1 MCINSNRKKI
11 NFVIIG
17 KPNSGKSTLFNKL
30 LKKEIS
36 PTGETY
42 GLTKEMFV
50 KNFTFNNIDF
60 IIHDTPGLRR
70 KNKVLNK
77 DEESRNKKV
86 VQLLEIIDIAIL
98 LIDSTESITKQ
109 DLKIAD
115 TIMRRKKLLFF
126 VFNKIDLLTNDEF
139 KEIQKIYEDL
149 GIKTFQISAKLRTN
163 IDVLKE
169 YLLKK
174 TAIFVGNS
182 GSGKSTLTSAI
193 TGKKILSK
201 ALSNNQG
208 VHTTSLSTLYNI
220 NEMQIIDSPGVRDI
234 DIDHL
239 KLKEITLGFPEIMH
253 HSLNCVFPNCSHQID
268 DGCAVKT
275 AMKNG
280 DIKESRYNNFIFLSN
295 QEKIR

>member
-1 MCINSNRKKI
+1 MIKVQTGQIVEFYSNSCSVVSEGEEFKCKIRGRINLVVGDMVEIEKISNNDSLEGLVTKRLDRVTALFKSKEKVKKPIAANITHIGILVTQSPKTNLEFIDKWITISI
-11 NFVIIG
+11 NASIE
-17 KPNSGKSTLFNKL
+17 P
-30 LKKEIS
+30 
-36 PTGETY
+36 
-42 GLTKEMFV
+42 
-50 KNFTFNNIDF
+50 F
-60 IIHDTPGLRR
+60 II
-70 KNKVLNK
+70 
-77 DEESRNKKV
+77 
-86 VQLLEIIDIAIL
+86 
-98 LIDSTESITKQ
+98 
-109 DLKIAD
+109 
-115 TIMRRKKLLFF
+115 
-126 VFNKIDLLTNDEF
+126 FNKIDLLTNDEF

-239 KLKEITLGFPEIMH
+239 KLKEIILGFPEIMH

>member
-1 MCINSNRKKI
+1 MIKVQTGQIVEFYSNSCSVVSAGEEFKCKIRGRINLVVGDMVEIEIISNNDNLEGLVTKRLDRVTALFKSKEKVKKPIAANITHIGILVTQSPKTNLEFIDKWITISI
-11 NFVIIG
+11 NASIE
-17 KPNSGKSTLFNKL
+17 P
-30 LKKEIS
+30 
-36 PTGETY
+36 
-42 GLTKEMFV
+42 
-50 KNFTFNNIDF
+50 F
-60 IIHDTPGLRR
+60 II
-70 KNKVLNK
+70 
-77 DEESRNKKV
+77 
-86 VQLLEIIDIAIL
+86 
-98 LIDSTESITKQ
+98 
-109 DLKIAD
+109 
-115 TIMRRKKLLFF
+115 
-126 VFNKIDLLTNDEF
+126 FNKIDLLTNDEF

-268 DGCAVKT
+268 DGCAVKS

>member
-1 MCINSNRKKI
+1 MIKVQTGQIVEFYSNSCSVVSEGEEFKCKIRGRINLVVGDMVEIEKISNNDSLAGLVTKRLDRVTALFKSKDKVKKPIAANITHIGILVTQSPKTNLEFIDKWITISI
-11 NFVIIG
+11 NASIE
-17 KPNSGKSTLFNKL
+17 P
-30 LKKEIS
+30 
-36 PTGETY
+36 
-42 GLTKEMFV
+42 
-50 KNFTFNNIDF
+50 F
-60 IIHDTPGLRR
+60 II
-70 KNKVLNK
+70 
-77 DEESRNKKV
+77 
-86 VQLLEIIDIAIL
+86 
-98 LIDSTESITKQ
+98 
-109 DLKIAD
+109 
-115 TIMRRKKLLFF
+115 
-126 VFNKIDLLTNDEF
+126 FNKIDLLTNDEF

-239 KLKEITLGFPEIMH
+239 KLKEIILGFPEIMH

-275 AMKNG
+275 ALKNG
-280 DIKESRYNNFIFLSN
+280 DVKESRYNNFIFLSN

>member
-1 MCINSNRKKI
+1 MIKVQTGQIVEFYSNSCSVVSAGEEFKCKIRGRINLVVGDMVEIEIISNNDNLEGLVTKRLDRVTALFKSKEKVKKPIAANITHIGILVTQSPKTNLEFIDKWITISI
-11 NFVIIG
+11 NASIE
-17 KPNSGKSTLFNKL
+17 P
-30 LKKEIS
+30 
-36 PTGETY
+36 
-42 GLTKEMFV
+42 
-50 KNFTFNNIDF
+50 F
-60 IIHDTPGLRR
+60 II
-70 KNKVLNK
+70 
-77 DEESRNKKV
+77 
-86 VQLLEIIDIAIL
+86 
-98 LIDSTESITKQ
+98 
-109 DLKIAD
+109 
-115 TIMRRKKLLFF
+115 
-126 VFNKIDLLTNDEF
+126 FNKIDLLTNDEF

-163 IDVLKE
+163 IGVLKE

>member
-1 MCINSNRKKI
+1 MIKVQTGQIVEFYSNSCSVVSEGEEFKCKIRGRINLVVGDMVEIEKISNNDSLEGLVTKRLDRVTALFKSKEKVKKPIAANITHIGILVTQSPKTNLEFIDKWITISI
-11 NFVIIG
+11 NASIE
-17 KPNSGKSTLFNKL
+17 P
-30 LKKEIS
+30 
-36 PTGETY
+36 
-42 GLTKEMFV
+42 
-50 KNFTFNNIDF
+50 F
-60 IIHDTPGLRR
+60 II
-70 KNKVLNK
+70 
-77 DEESRNKKV
+77 
-86 VQLLEIIDIAIL
+86 
-98 LIDSTESITKQ
+98 
-109 DLKIAD
+109 
-115 TIMRRKKLLFF
+115 
-126 VFNKIDLLTNDEF
+126 FNKIDLLTNDEF

>member
-1 MCINSNRKKI
+1 MIKVQTGQIVEFYSNSCSVVSAGEEFKCKIRGRINLVVGDMVEIEIISNNDNLEGLVTKRLDRVTALFKSKEKVKKPIAANITHIGILVTQSPKTNLEFIDKWITISI
-11 NFVIIG
+11 NASIE
-17 KPNSGKSTLFNKL
+17 P
-30 LKKEIS
+30 
-36 PTGETY
+36 
-42 GLTKEMFV
+42 
-50 KNFTFNNIDF
+50 F
-60 IIHDTPGLRR
+60 II
-70 KNKVLNK
+70 
-77 DEESRNKKV
+77 
-86 VQLLEIIDIAIL
+86 
-98 LIDSTESITKQ
+98 
-109 DLKIAD
+109 
-115 TIMRRKKLLFF
+115 
-126 VFNKIDLLTNDEF
+126 FNKIDLLRNDEF

-163 IDVLKE
+163 INVLKE

-275 AMKNG
+275 ALKNG
-280 DIKESRYNNFIFLSN
+280 DVKESRYNNFIFLSN
-295 QEKIR
+295 EEKTK

>member
-1 MCINSNRKKI
+1 MIKVQTGQIVEFYSNSCSVASEGEEFKCKIRGRINLVVGDMVEIEKI
-11 NFVIIG
+11 
-17 KPNSGKSTLFNKL
+17 
-30 LKKEIS
+30 
-36 PTGETY
+36 
-42 GLTKEMFV
+42 
-50 KNFTFNNIDF
+50 FNNDSLEGLVTKRLDRVTALFKSKEKVKKPIAANITHIGILVTQSPKTNLEFIDKWITISINASIEPF
-60 IIHDTPGLRR
+60 II
-70 KNKVLNK
+70 
-77 DEESRNKKV
+77 
-86 VQLLEIIDIAIL
+86 
-98 LIDSTESITKQ
+98 
-109 DLKIAD
+109 
-115 TIMRRKKLLFF
+115 
-126 VFNKIDLLTNDEF
+126 FNKIDLLTNDEF

-239 KLKEITLGFPEIMH
+239 KLKEIILGFPEIMH

>member
-1 MCINSNRKKI
+1 MIKVQTGQIVEFYSNSCSVVSAGEEFKCKIRGRINLVVGDMVEIEIISNNDNLEGLVTKRLDRVTALFKSKEKVKKPIAANITHIGILVTQSPKTNLEFIDKWITISI
-11 NFVIIG
+11 NASIE
-17 KPNSGKSTLFNKL
+17 P
-30 LKKEIS
+30 
-36 PTGETY
+36 
-42 GLTKEMFV
+42 
-50 KNFTFNNIDF
+50 F
-60 IIHDTPGLRR
+60 II
-70 KNKVLNK
+70 
-77 DEESRNKKV
+77 
-86 VQLLEIIDIAIL
+86 
-98 LIDSTESITKQ
+98 
-109 DLKIAD
+109 
-115 TIMRRKKLLFF
+115 
-126 VFNKIDLLTNDEF
+126 FNKIDLLTNDEF

-239 KLKEITLGFPEIMH
+239 KLKEIILGFPEIMH

>member
-1 MCINSNRKKI
+1 MIKVQTGQIVEFYSNSCSVVSKGKEFKCKIRGRINLVVGDMVEIEKISNNDSLEGLVTKRLDRVTALFKSKEKVKKPIAANITHIGILVTQSPKTNLEFIDKWITISI
-11 NFVIIG
+11 NASIE
-17 KPNSGKSTLFNKL
+17 P
-30 LKKEIS
+30 
-36 PTGETY
+36 
-42 GLTKEMFV
+42 
-50 KNFTFNNIDF
+50 F
-60 IIHDTPGLRR
+60 II
-70 KNKVLNK
+70 
-77 DEESRNKKV
+77 
-86 VQLLEIIDIAIL
+86 
-98 LIDSTESITKQ
+98 
-109 DLKIAD
+109 
-115 TIMRRKKLLFF
+115 
-126 VFNKIDLLTNDEF
+126 FNKIDLLTNDEF

-239 KLKEITLGFPEIMH
+239 KLKEIILGFPEIMH

-275 AMKNG
+275 ALKNG
-280 DIKESRYNNFIFLSN
+280 DVKESRYNNFIFLSN

>member
-1 MCINSNRKKI
+1 MIKVQTGQIVEFYSNSCSVVSAGEEFKCKIRGRINLVVGDMVEIEIISNNDNLEGLVTKRLGRVTALFKSKEKVKKPIAANITHIGILVTQSPKTNLEFIDKWIAISI
-11 NFVIIG
+11 NASIE
-17 KPNSGKSTLFNKL
+17 P
-30 LKKEIS
+30 
-36 PTGETY
+36 
-42 GLTKEMFV
+42 
-50 KNFTFNNIDF
+50 F
-60 IIHDTPGLRR
+60 II
-70 KNKVLNK
+70 
-77 DEESRNKKV
+77 
-86 VQLLEIIDIAIL
+86 
-98 LIDSTESITKQ
+98 
-109 DLKIAD
+109 
-115 TIMRRKKLLFF
+115 
-126 VFNKIDLLTNDEF
+126 FNKIDLLTNDEF

>member
-1 MCINSNRKKI
+1 MIKVQTGQIVEFYSNSCSVVSAGEEFKCKIRGRINLVVGDMVEIEIISNNDNLEGLVTKRLDRVTALFKSKEKVKKAIAANITHIGILVTQSPKTNLEFIDKWITISI
-11 NFVIIG
+11 NASIE
-17 KPNSGKSTLFNKL
+17 P
-30 LKKEIS
+30 
-36 PTGETY
+36 
-42 GLTKEMFV
+42 
-50 KNFTFNNIDF
+50 F
-60 IIHDTPGLRR
+60 II
-70 KNKVLNK
+70 
-77 DEESRNKKV
+77 
-86 VQLLEIIDIAIL
+86 
-98 LIDSTESITKQ
+98 
-109 DLKIAD
+109 
-115 TIMRRKKLLFF
+115 
-126 VFNKIDLLTNDEF
+126 FNKIDLLTNDEF

>member
-1 MCINSNRKKI
+1 MIKVQTGQIVEFYSNSCSVVSAGEEFKCKIRGRINLVVGDMVEIEIISNNDNLEGLVTKRLDRVTALFKSKDKVKKPIAANITHIGILVTQSPKTNLEFIDKWITISI
-11 NFVIIG
+11 NASIE
-17 KPNSGKSTLFNKL
+17 P
-30 LKKEIS
+30 
-36 PTGETY
+36 
-42 GLTKEMFV
+42 
-50 KNFTFNNIDF
+50 F
-60 IIHDTPGLRR
+60 II
-70 KNKVLNK
+70 
-77 DEESRNKKV
+77 
-86 VQLLEIIDIAIL
+86 
-98 LIDSTESITKQ
+98 
-109 DLKIAD
+109 
-115 TIMRRKKLLFF
+115 
-126 VFNKIDLLTNDEF
+126 FNKIDLLTNDEF

-149 GIKTFQISAKLRTN
+149 GIKTFQISAKLQTN

-275 AMKNG
+275 ALKNG

>member
-1 MCINSNRKKI
+1 MIKVQTGQIVEFYSNSCSVVSAGEEFKCKIRGRINLVVGDMVEIEIISNNDNLEGLVTKRLDRVTALFKSKEKVKKPIAANITHIGILVTQSPKTNLEFIDKWITISI
-11 NFVIIG
+11 NASIE
-17 KPNSGKSTLFNKL
+17 P
-30 LKKEIS
+30 
-36 PTGETY
+36 
-42 GLTKEMFV
+42 
-50 KNFTFNNIDF
+50 F
-60 IIHDTPGLRR
+60 II
-70 KNKVLNK
+70 
-77 DEESRNKKV
+77 
-86 VQLLEIIDIAIL
+86 
-98 LIDSTESITKQ
+98 
-109 DLKIAD
+109 
-115 TIMRRKKLLFF
+115 
-126 VFNKIDLLTNDEF
+126 FNKIDLLTNDEF

-149 GIKTFQISAKLRTN
+149 GIKTFQISAKLQTN

>member
-1 MCINSNRKKI
+1 MIKVQTGQIVEFYSNSCSVVSAGEEFKCKIRGRINLVVGDMVEIEIISNNDNLEGLVTKRLDRVTALFKSKEKVKKPIAANITHIGILVTQSPKTNLEFIDKWITISI
-11 NFVIIG
+11 NASIE
-17 KPNSGKSTLFNKL
+17 P
-30 LKKEIS
+30 
-36 PTGETY
+36 
-42 GLTKEMFV
+42 
-50 KNFTFNNIDF
+50 F
-60 IIHDTPGLRR
+60 II
-70 KNKVLNK
+70 
-77 DEESRNKKV
+77 
-86 VQLLEIIDIAIL
+86 
-98 LIDSTESITKQ
+98 
-109 DLKIAD
+109 
-115 TIMRRKKLLFF
+115 
-126 VFNKIDLLTNDEF
+126 FNKIDLLTNDEF

-182 GSGKSTLTSAI
+182 GSGKSTLTSAV

>member
-1 MCINSNRKKI
+1 MIKVQTGQIVEFYSNSCSVVSAGEEFKCKIRGRINLVVGDMVEIEIISNNDNLEGLVTKRLDRVTALFKSKEKVKKPIAANITHIGILVTQSPKTNLEFIDKWITISI
-11 NFVIIG
+11 NASIE
-17 KPNSGKSTLFNKL
+17 P
-30 LKKEIS
+30 
-36 PTGETY
+36 
-42 GLTKEMFV
+42 
-50 KNFTFNNIDF
+50 F
-60 IIHDTPGLRR
+60 II
-70 KNKVLNK
+70 
-77 DEESRNKKV
+77 
-86 VQLLEIIDIAIL
+86 
-98 LIDSTESITKQ
+98 
-109 DLKIAD
+109 
-115 TIMRRKKLLFF
+115 
-126 VFNKIDLLTNDEF
+126 FNKIDLLRNDEF

-239 KLKEITLGFPEIMH
+239 KLKEIILGFPEIMH

-268 DGCAVKT
+268 DWCAVKT
-275 AMKNG
+275 ALKNG
-280 DIKESRYNNFIFLSN
+280 DVKESRYNNFIFLSN

>member
-1 MCINSNRKKI
+1 MIKVQTGQIVEFYSNSCSVVSAGEEFKCKIRGRINLVVGDMVEIEIISNNDNLEGLVTKRLDRVTALFKSKEKVKKPIAANITHIGILVTQSPKTNLEFIDKWITISI
-11 NFVIIG
+11 NASIE
-17 KPNSGKSTLFNKL
+17 P
-30 LKKEIS
+30 
-36 PTGETY
+36 
-42 GLTKEMFV
+42 
-50 KNFTFNNIDF
+50 F
-60 IIHDTPGLRR
+60 II
-70 KNKVLNK
+70 
-77 DEESRNKKV
+77 
-86 VQLLEIIDIAIL
+86 
-98 LIDSTESITKQ
+98 
-109 DLKIAD
+109 
-115 TIMRRKKLLFF
+115 
-126 VFNKIDLLTNDEF
+126 FNKIDLLRNDEF

>member
-1 MCINSNRKKI
+1 MIKVQTGQIVEFYSNSCSVVSEGEEFKCKIRGRINLVVGDMVEIEIISNNDNLEGLVTKRLDRVTALFKSKDKVKKPIAANITHIGILVTQSPKTNLEFIDKWITISI
-11 NFVIIG
+11 NASIE
-17 KPNSGKSTLFNKL
+17 P
-30 LKKEIS
+30 
-36 PTGETY
+36 
-42 GLTKEMFV
+42 
-50 KNFTFNNIDF
+50 F
-60 IIHDTPGLRR
+60 II
-70 KNKVLNK
+70 
-77 DEESRNKKV
+77 
-86 VQLLEIIDIAIL
+86 
-98 LIDSTESITKQ
+98 
-109 DLKIAD
+109 
-115 TIMRRKKLLFF
+115 
-126 VFNKIDLLTNDEF
+126 FNKIDLLTNDEF

-295 QEKIR
+295 HEKIR